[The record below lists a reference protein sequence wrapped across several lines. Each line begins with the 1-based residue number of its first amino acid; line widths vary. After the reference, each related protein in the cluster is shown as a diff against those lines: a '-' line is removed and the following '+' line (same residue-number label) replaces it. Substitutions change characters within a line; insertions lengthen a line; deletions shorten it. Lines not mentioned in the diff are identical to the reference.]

1 MKDYTLTCKI
11 EIEKKK
17 TPIGYWLV
25 DGVRQEEIEIPFLE
39 TKEQNEEIQNP
50 D

>member
-1 MKDYTLTCKI
+1 MKEYTLTCKI

-25 DGVRQEEIEIPFLE
+25 DGARQKELDINDIIEEM
-39 TKEQNEEIQNP
+39 NEKIQNS